1 MFRLVETCPLPETYD
16 VHLGGPVATI
26 RVTHHV
32 CLATRRGVTVYCA
45 DTEGHSRLTD
55 DERPDHLRNAC
66 CAVLS
71 AIASEGPD
79 NRLYQIVRPPQ
90 PAAGR

>member
-1 MFRLVETCPLPETYD
+1 MFRLVETCDLPETYA
-16 VHLGGPVATI
+16 VYLGSHVATI

-55 DERPDHLRNAC
+55 DERPGHLRDAC

-71 AIASEGPD
+71 AIASEGPTG
-79 NRLYQIVRPPQ
+79 RLYEVVRPPQ